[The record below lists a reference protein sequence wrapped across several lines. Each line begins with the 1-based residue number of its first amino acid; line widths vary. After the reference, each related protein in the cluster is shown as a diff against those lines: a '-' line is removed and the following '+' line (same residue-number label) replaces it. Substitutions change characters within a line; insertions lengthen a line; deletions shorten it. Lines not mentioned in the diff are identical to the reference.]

1 MANQIKSKTK
11 GKSLC
16 LYIDL
21 NGYLPFPNKIVYIH
35 RSILDFIKKRKK
47 KYFLKTKSILAFS
60 KKRKKNFLNGR
71 ARFFLHNKKKILAHF
86 VPNFIGYIIEKFTKL
101 TLLENK

>member
-1 MANQIKSKTK
+1 MNKQIVYNTHTHTHMANQIKSKTK

-16 LYIDL
+16 LYIDQ

-47 KYFLKTKSILAFS
+47 KYFLHIKSILAFI
-60 KKRKKNFLNGR
+60 KKRKKTF
-71 ARFFLHNKKKILAHF
+71 KW
-86 VPNFIGYIIEKFTKL
+86 
-101 TLLENK
+101 